1 MGVFDFLELRESWL
15 FASIKTSLKVIFI
28 NLQITQAVYFTLA
41 LVNDF
46 AGSNAAT
53 TGDRPF
59 IRKIR
64 DYVFGSL
71 AFPLAFDVGGLF
83 WVLYAIDRELVSWRK
98 YFRFRSRDNAF
109 RFHSRCSLR
118 D

>member
-1 MGVFDFLELRESWL
+1 M
-15 FASIKTSLKVIFI
+15 FASIKFGLKVIFI
-28 NLQITQAVYFTLA
+28 KFQITQAVYFTLA

-46 AGSNAAT
+46 VGSNTAT

-64 DYVFGSL
+64 DYVFGSF

-98 YFRFRSRDNAF
+98 YFTFRCRDNAF
-109 RFHSRCSLR
+109 RFHSRCSR
-118 D
+118 KDWTHFSRGG